1 MTEILGEALEMELG
15 YGAIV
20 QVIGDAPAG
29 SFCGMPPTYDR
40 KADEIA
46 AVAGSYYNNRFDG
59 SGNPRFRYSWQNT
72 YRSENFL
79 LGSIDCSA
87 LVGLVMRGIA
97 YADSPYGKAYA
108 AGGRLGDEIPGFD
121 PDSVACNKN
130 MSWAINP
137 ADYWCLGNY
146 RIPTNPEDPES
157 EEEDTDS
164 GTTETPAQG
173 RPLSAANLAQL
184 LLTMGYAV
192 PLTGGFSAIK
202 KGDFLFWASK
212 YETGEHAGEYK
223 RPNRFLRIS
232 HVAVCVDVDEH
243 GDHWY
248 VDSMSEDY
256 APENTIRKECLET
269 GIPKA
274 EYLVLAIRLRHGRA
288 WERIRILYNPQD
300 REMAVGERQRFTCI
314 AEGDIMHYQWQFS
327 DDGGETWTNSTL
339 PKMASV
345 SVTASLDMDGR
356 LYHCVCTDTHGRSLT
371 SRNALITILPSA
383 SAVEEG

>member
-1 MTEILGEALEMELG
+1 
-15 YGAIV
+15 
-20 QVIGDAPAG
+20 
-29 SFCGMPPTYDR
+29 
-40 KADEIA
+40 
-46 AVAGSYYNNRFDG
+46 
-59 SGNPRFRYSWQNT
+59 
-72 YRSENFL
+72 
-79 LGSIDCSA
+79 
-87 LVGLVMRGIA
+87 
-97 YADSPYGKAYA
+97 
-108 AGGRLGDEIPGFD
+108 
-121 PDSVACNKN
+121 

-137 ADYWCLGNY
+137 RDYWCLGNY
-146 RIPTNPEDPES
+146 KTVED
-157 EEEDTDS
+157 EDDS
-164 GTTETPAQG
+164 QSDADDEGVAAQIPAQG

-184 LLTMGYAV
+184 LITMGDVV
-192 PLTGGFSAIK
+192 PTAGGFSAIR
-202 KGDFLFWASK
+202 KGDILFWAGRD
-212 YETGEHAGEYK
+212 ENGEYK
-223 RPNRFLRIS
+223 RPNRFLHIS
-232 HVAVCVDVDEH
+232 HTAVVTEVSN
-243 GDHWY
+243 GLHWY
-248 VDSMSEDY
+248 VDSMSGDDLD
-256 APENTIRKECLET
+256 NTIRRECLET

-274 EYLVLAIRLRHGRA
+274 EYLVLAIRLRQGRA